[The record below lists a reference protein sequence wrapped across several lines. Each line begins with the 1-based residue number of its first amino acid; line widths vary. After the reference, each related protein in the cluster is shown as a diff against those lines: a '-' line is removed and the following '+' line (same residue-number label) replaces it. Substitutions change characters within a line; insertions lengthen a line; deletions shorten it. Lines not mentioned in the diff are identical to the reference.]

1 MNNVSTVSA
10 VSGESAVSNVSVVS
24 NIRVSL
30 RLLGHFREFSFTS
43 TEESIFCPFP
53 TRTA

>member
-24 NIRVSL
+24 NIRV